1 MTGSMIATQRSTV
14 NSWECDRM
22 GHLNVQFYLARW
34 SDAIAHLG
42 LKLGFQPSQ
51 ARARRVALLAAEDR
65 IQFKR
70 ELREGAI
77 TTIHACVRGVSDRG
91 LIVHGEMREGE
102 TGISSAAFDS
112 IITCCDLDDDCE
124 IPLPDEVRARAETMA
139 GACDLPPPMPP
150 QGGPDAPAGIVA
162 GMYETGRG
170 AVNSWEIDWHGAMAP
185 RFFMAR
191 CSDAAAHLMAG
202 AGLDPHLMRDRNWG
216 SAALDY
222 RLTYLRRLRAG
233 DAVVIKS
240 GLLEIREKV
249 WRFCHLMLDS
259 ATGEVVAR
267 AEIVALLFDLATRK
281 SFPFPDDIR
290 AKVESQILADPG
302 QA

>member
-51 ARARRVALLAAEDR
+51 ARARRIALLASEDR

-77 TTIHACVRGVSDRG
+77 TTIHACVREVLPRG
-91 LIVHGEMREGE
+91 LVVHGEMREGE

-112 IITCCDLDDDCE
+112 IITCCDLNDDCE
-124 IPLPDEVRARAETMA
+124 IPLPDEVRSRAEAMA

-150 QGGPDAPAGIVA
+150 QGGPPPPSGVVA

-170 AVNSWEIDWHGAMAP
+170 AVNSWEIDWYGAMAP

-191 CSDAAAHLMAG
+191 FSDAAAHLLAG
-202 AGLDPHLMRDRNWG
+202 AGLDARMMRDRNWG

-222 RLTYLRRLRAG
+222 RLTYERRLRAG
-233 DAVVIKS
+233 DAIVIKS
-240 GLLEIREKV
+240 GLLEVREKV
-249 WRFCHLMLDS
+249 WRFCHLLLDS

-267 AEIVALLFDLATRK
+267 GEIVALLFDLQTRK

-290 AKVESQILADPG
+290 ARIEPLILGGAG
-302 QA
+302 